1 MHRVTEQRWAG
12 FFWILLSAA
21 LTFQLIAFV
30 SPAWLKIFINFEKH
44 YVEKKSTDRKVTT
57 PRTTGSNNVTF
68 TPYDKNIT
76 ELSNST
82 NMTDSSN
89 LMASVDLSNETE
101 SFNSTNATTTTTST
115 TTTTTTTTTTPVPMP
130 PLKIP
135 VNQDYSLWYMTQCH
149 VDTWTCET
157 LTYYHID
164 FMDESYD
171 LAKFK
176 DPKHWFLDRTNL
188 FLNGV
193 ELRKHTFFHIY
204 LTTSILNLH
213 VFKEVGFFFAFT
225 LTKR

>member
-30 SPAWLKIFINFEKH
+30 SPAWLKIFINFEKN
-44 YVEKKSTDRKVTT
+44 YVVKTSTDRKVMTS
-57 PRTTGSNNVTF
+57 RTISSNNVTY

-76 ELSNST
+76 DLSNST
-82 NMTDSSN
+82 NMTDFSS

-101 SFNSTNATTTTTST
+101 SSNSTNVTSTTTTST
-115 TTTTTTTTTTPVPMP
+115 TTTTTTTPVPVP

-164 FMDESYD
+164 FMDESYN
-171 LAKFK
+171 LAKFE
-176 DPKHWFLDRTNL
+176 DPKHWFLHRTNL
-188 FLNGV
+188 LLNGV
-193 ELRKHTFFHIY
+193 ELRKHIFY
-204 LTTSILNLH
+204 
-213 VFKEVGFFFAFT
+213 FKST
-225 LTKR
+225 